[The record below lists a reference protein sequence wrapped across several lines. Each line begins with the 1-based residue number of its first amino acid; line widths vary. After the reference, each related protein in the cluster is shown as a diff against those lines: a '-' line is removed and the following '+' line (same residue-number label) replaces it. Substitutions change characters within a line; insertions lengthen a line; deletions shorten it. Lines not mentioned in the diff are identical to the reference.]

1 MSTHKLFKI
10 SILVL
15 TVAAIGLVLL
25 PASANAQGKITCIDD
40 GTCALCFDQCQDGV
54 ICYGTA
60 CSDGSSGGGCVP
72 CTVTQKHPLDFQKG
86 TPHGEQGE
94 KAILAQL
101 LSKDP
106 EVSQALRSLK

>member
-1 MSTHKLFKI
+1 MSTHNLFKI

-15 TVAAIGLVLL
+15 AVAAIALVLL
-25 PASANAQGKITCIDD
+25 PANATAQSKITCIS
-40 GTCALCFDQCQDGV
+40 GTSCTLCFDQCQDGV

-72 CTVTQKHPLDFQKG
+72 CTVSKKQPMDIQKG
-86 TPHGEQGE
+86 THGEQSD
-94 KAILAQL
+94 KALLAQL

-106 EVSQALRSLK
+106 EVALALRSLK